1 MKKLIVVKFK
11 REEGLIMRPLQ
22 ERIINELKVKPE
34 INAEEEIRRSV
45 DFLKDYL
52 KKHPFLKALVLGISG
67 GQDSTLAGKLSQMA
81 ISELREETGDDA
93 YQFIAVRLPYGDQ
106 ADEQDAMDAIEFMQA
121 DKTVRVNI
129 KQAADAMVQS
139 IEENGLEISDFNKG
153 NIKARERMIAQYGIA
168 GAVSGAVVGT
178 DHAAEAI
185 TGFYTKYGDGG
196 ADITPLWRLDKRQGR
211 AMLELLNAPEHLYK
225 KVPTADLEEDRPALP
240 DEVALGVTYNDIDD
254 YLEGKEV
261 ADDVAEK
268 IENWF
273 LKTEH
278 KRHMPINVYDT
289 FWR

>member
-81 ISELREETGDDA
+81 ISELREETGDDV

-240 DEVALGVTYNDIDD
+240 DEVALGVTYNDIDN

-261 ADDVAEK
+261 ADNVAEK

-289 FWR
+289 FWK